1 MTQHKIVETEDGSFT
16 LFSTEIG
23 EHYHSTKGAL
33 QESQHVFIKE
43 GLLHY
48 ISNNPHKKRINIL
61 EMGFGTG
68 LNALL
73 ALKVG
78 IDYKLEIFYTTI
90 EKYPIPINLAQKL
103 NCGQL
108 FDNKGYVDYYNQLHF
123 AEWNV
128 ETKINIFY
136 LNKIQTDITDYL
148 PQTPVDVVFFDAFSP
163 KVQQE
168 LWSVEIFTKI
178 YQAMTDN
185 AVLTTYSAKGD
196 VRRNLIASGFS
207 VVKLQGPPGK
217 RHILR
222 AVKQK

>member
-48 ISNNPHKKRINIL
+48 ILNNPHKKRINIL

-78 IDYKLEIFYTTI
+78 IDYKLEISYTTI

-123 AEWNV
+123 AEWNA
-128 ETKINIFY
+128 ETKINNFY

>member
-108 FDNKGYVDYYNQLHF
+108 FGNKGYVDYYNQLHF

-148 PQTPVDVVFFDAFSP
+148 PQNPVDVVFFDAFSP

-196 VRRNLIASGFS
+196 VRRNLIASGFC

>member
-128 ETKINIFY
+128 ETKINNFY

-148 PQTPVDVVFFDAFSP
+148 PQNPVDVVFFDAFSP
-163 KVQQE
+163 NVQQE
-168 LWSVEIFTKI
+168 LWTVEIFTKI
-178 YQAMTDN
+178 YQAMTESG
-185 AVLTTYSAKGD
+185 VLTTYSAKGD
-196 VRRNLIASGFS
+196 VRRNLIASSFS
-207 VVKLQGPPGK
+207 VEKLQGPPGK